1 MSANTF
7 DRVLNIALAI
17 AVTLFV
23 IDYAFMRETPTSLD
37 ATKESAFAPV
47 QLNKVEHAAES
58 AATLPAS
65 NATGGPEV
73 AEAEPFTA
81 LGWEQLE
88 AEVGGDAPT
97 LMIVFTSWCPFCKKL
112 LPEIVSL
119 ANERGEKLNVVAIS
133 VDEDPAAIRGYI
145 SSLPQLPPFTV
156 YNHSTDNERSVVQ
169 AFLFKNKMN
178 FTGAIPF
185 MAIFQGGEAKQQ
197 IGGFVEKSV
206 LTEMLGRIERQ
217 KNVNNDPT

>member
-1 MSANTF
+1 MSANKF
-7 DRVLNIALAI
+7 DRILNIALGI

-23 IDYAFMRETPTSLD
+23 IDYAFLRDTPSSFDT
-37 ATKESAFAPV
+37 AKANAFAPV
-47 QLNKVEHAAES
+47 QLSKVEHAAEP
-58 AATLPAS
+58 AAVTPVA
-65 NATGGPEV
+65 NPKGGPEV

-88 AEVGGDAPT
+88 TEISGDAPT
-97 LMIVFTSWCPFCKKL
+97 LMIIFTSWCPFCKKL
-112 LPEIVSL
+112 FPEVISL

-133 VDEDPAAIRGYI
+133 VDEDPTAIRGYI

-156 YNHSTDNERSVVQ
+156 YNNSTDNERSLVQ

-185 MAIFQGGEAKQQ
+185 IAIFQGGEAKQQ

-206 LTEMLGRIERQ
+206 LTEILGRIEQQ

>member
-1 MSANTF
+1 MSTNKF
-7 DRVLNIALAI
+7 DRILNIALGI

-23 IDYAFMRETPTSLD
+23 IDYAFIRETPPSFD
-37 ATKESAFAPV
+37 STKEGAFAPV
-47 QLNKVEHAAES
+47 QLSKVEHTTES
-58 AATLPAS
+58 AAAMAS
-65 NATGGPEV
+65 NPTGGPEV
-73 AEAEPFTA
+73 AQAEPFTA
-81 LGWEQLE
+81 LNWEQLE
-88 AEVGGDAPT
+88 AEVGGDVPT

-133 VDEDPAAIRGYI
+133 FDEDPTAIRGYI

-156 YNHSTDNERSVVQ
+156 YNHSSDNERSLVQ

-185 MAIFQGGEAKQQ
+185 MGIFQGGEAKQQ

-206 LTEMLGRIERQ
+206 LTEMLGRIEQQ
-217 KNVNNDPT
+217 KNVNNDLN